1 MKTYLKHKIF
11 NVIDIKELTALEYL
25 DFEGKYRNYVEKH
38 NFWEICYVEDGE
50 IMLSL
55 ENNRMKLLNHSITFI
70 PPDAT
75 HSYYSKK
82 GNKSRVFVI
91 CFECLSVLMKS
102 LGGTSFVLND
112 RLQSCMEEII
122 YEYKNTFYMNENELI
137 EVLPTPNFGGQQAII
152 LQMEYLFINLIRKL
166 STDNN
171 PEIIFFNEES
181 FYAELVDVII
191 GFLNE
196 NISEKLSLDEIC
208 NKVKYSKSFV
218 CKTFKEHTGE
228 TLFSYF
234 NRIKIEKAKIL
245 LKESNLTLSGIS
257 NELGFS
263 EAKYFGAMFK
273 KYEGISPSCYR
284 EKKGRKTNDKIGG

>member
-1 MKTYLKHKIF
+1 MKKYLKHKIF

-55 ENNRMKLLNHSITFI
+55 ENNSLKLLKHSITFI
-70 PPDAT
+70 PPDTT

-91 CFECLSVLMKS
+91 CFECLSVPMKS
-102 LGGTSFVLND
+102 LGETSFVLND

-218 CKTFKEHTGE
+218 CKTFKEQTGE

-284 EKKGRKTNDKIGG
+284 EKTGRKTNDKIGG